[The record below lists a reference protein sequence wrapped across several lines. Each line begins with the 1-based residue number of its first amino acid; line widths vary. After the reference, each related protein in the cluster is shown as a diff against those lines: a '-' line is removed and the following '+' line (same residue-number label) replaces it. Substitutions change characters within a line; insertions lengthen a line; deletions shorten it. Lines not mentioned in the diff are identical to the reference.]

1 MNADERNRR
10 YRALLEGTN
19 AGLLVEIGRETFGVV
34 MRRIEDLPGIKL
46 AVPEI
51 SDIADLS
58 SVRNLLVY
66 ERVRIGEEEVPL
78 AGVARALRSAMR
90 RRPDALMFRKRC
102 QHLPRLYQ
110 VLMEH
115 RNLQQHH
122 VNEHPTTAEVAA
134 LCGVILSILD
144 ICPLGS
150 DRTEGLKTECLELIR
165 AVTVSEEE
173 TDLST
178 RLAEQQRENKDLK
191 AELARLREQT
201 ARGNDASELESLE
214 VRLGGRLSAAVEQVT
229 AEIASSTEKLAVAI
243 TLSEVERESLAMLQ
257 AESDVMAERM
267 WPDEMLDAL
276 ESSATPS
283 NAPQQGEDRRREPS
297 DITPS
302 MAEDRLK
309 DLRDKIRREMSVE
322 HWENICMMKPI
333 VQDGLLLASL
343 GEIETLDDW
352 RGLSSV
358 RQRYGEHRDVM
369 ERQIARYGEE
379 MLNIYRRVERSP

>member
-1 MNADERNRR
+1 M
-10 YRALLEGTN
+10 
-19 AGLLVEIGRETFGVV
+19 
-34 MRRIEDLPGIKL
+34 
-46 AVPEI
+46 
-51 SDIADLS
+51 
-58 SVRNLLVY
+58 
-66 ERVRIGEEEVPL
+66 
-78 AGVARALRSAMR
+78 
-90 RRPDALMFRKRC
+90 
-102 QHLPRLYQ
+102 
-110 VLMEH
+110 
-115 RNLQQHH
+115 
-122 VNEHPTTAEVAA
+122 
-134 LCGVILSILD
+134 
-144 ICPLGS
+144 
-150 DRTEGLKTECLELIR
+150 
-165 AVTVSEEE
+165 
-173 TDLST
+173 DLST

-201 ARGNDASELESLE
+201 ARGSDASELESLE
-214 VRLGGRLSAAVEQVT
+214 MRLGGRLSAAVEQVT
-229 AEIASSTEKLAVAI
+229 AEIASSTEKLTVAI

-257 AESDVMAERM
+257 AESDAMAERM

-283 NAPQQGEDRRREPS
+283 NAPQQGEDRRQEPS

-343 GEIETLDDW
+343 GDIETLDDW

-358 RQRYGEHRDVM
+358 RQRYAEHRDVM

-379 MLNIYRRVERSP
+379 MMSIYRRVERSS